1 MFVAV
6 TYLLVHELVYISL
19 QECAR
24 SCPSTRPGPLRSYL
38 HRPSRSPSTLQ
49 KTVPKRSHARPLNLE
64 DLSNDTRPPLSPT
77 RATLLNIFG
86 VVGRNDVL
94 ARLGVVHD
102 GLGVREKSIE
112 APVED
117 AGGNEGVDIADVETA
132 QVEMLAWLRS
142 SCARRWLAASSLRAS
157 CLRGEGREEAHR
169 C

>member
-6 TYLLVHELVYISL
+6 TYLPVRELVYISL

-24 SCPSTRPGPLRSYL
+24 SCEVVIKDALPPAPTRYDHTSIDRT
-38 HRPSRSPSTLQ
+38 PSTLQ
-49 KTVPKRSHARPLNLE
+49 RIVQKRSHAKPLNLE
-64 DLSNDTRPPLSPT
+64 YLSNDTRPTLSPT
-77 RATLLNIFG
+77 RAAPLNIFS

-117 AGGNEGVDIADVETA
+117 AGGDEGVDIADVEKVLTA
-132 QVEMLAWLRS
+132 
-142 SCARRWLAASSLRAS
+142 
-157 CLRGEGREEAHR
+157 
-169 C
+169 